1 MGKRETISDNRKRK
15 LYGEVNGI
23 CPLCG
28 RILLEKKNK
37 NSIDQGQV
45 AHIYPLNPN
54 ENQLKVLKG
63 VDKLGN
69 DINDDENLIYLCPTC
84 HKKYDTDTT
93 LEEYQKI
100 FNIKKR
106 LLRLNKIKEKYF
118 PLPLD
123 EKIEEVIKELTSLE
137 EPINSNISIEYNPK
151 KVDTKLKGETMIFKR
166 KVKNDVSSYYSI
178 IREIFRNIDD
188 SGKKFEKI
196 SLQIKAFYI
205 EAVESEL
212 TKEEIYDEIT
222 KWISIKTKEKYSKE
236 VYNTIVSFFIQ
247 NCEVF

>member
-1 MGKRETISDNRKRK
+1 
-15 LYGEVNGI
+15 
-23 CPLCG
+23 
-28 RILLEKKNK
+28 
-37 NSIDQGQV
+37 
-45 AHIYPLNPN
+45 
-54 ENQLKVLKG
+54 
-63 VDKLGN
+63 
-69 DINDDENLIYLCPTC
+69 
-84 HKKYDTDTT
+84 
-93 LEEYQKI
+93 
-100 FNIKKR
+100 
-106 LLRLNKIKEKYF
+106 
-118 PLPLD
+118 
-123 EKIEEVIKELTSLE
+123 
-137 EPINSNISIEYNPK
+137 
-151 KVDTKLKGETMIFKR
+151 MIFKR

-236 VYNTIVSFFIQ
+236 VYNIIVSFFIQ